1 MRLNFKPPATDL
13 RIGIDLGGTKIA
25 GVMLDQSETVI
36 NELRIDSPRNDYQR
50 TLTTIADL
58 VDQLRGGR
66 TSSFTVGLG
75 IPGAIAPISQRVQ
88 NANSTWLN
96 GQMLQSDLETLLGYK
111 IQCANDANCFVL
123 SEAYDGSAAD
133 SRSAF
138 GVILGTGCGGGF
150 IINANLLNGPR
161 NIGGEWGHNP
171 LPWPKSNEIGARTCW
186 CGLEG
191 CIETWIAGPGMAH
204 DHLLET
210 GETLTAQTIAMHAR
224 LGDESARA
232 TLDRHLNR
240 TARSLAHV
248 INILDPEV
256 IVLGGGLSAM
266 AHLYDRLERE
276 MEPYIFSADRKVDIR
291 RPKWGDASGVRG
303 AARLWQLAEV
313 PV

>member
-1 MRLNFKPPATDL
+1 MQLNFKPPATDL

-25 GVMLDQSETVI
+25 GVTLDQSETVI
-36 NELRIDSPRNDYQR
+36 KELRIDSPRNDYQK
-50 TLTTIADL
+50 TLTTIAGV
-58 VDQLRGGR
+58 VDQLRYGSA
-66 TSSFTVGLG
+66 SSFTVGLG
-75 IPGAIAPISQRVQ
+75 IPGAIAPSLQRVQ

-96 GQMLQSDLETLLGYK
+96 DQTLQSDLEALLGYE

-123 SEAYDGSAAD
+123 SEAYDGSAAG

-171 LPWPKSNEIGARTCW
+171 LPWPEANEVGARTCW
-186 CGLEG
+186 CGLEN
-191 CIETWIAGPGMAH
+191 CIETWISGPAMAH

-210 GETLTAQTIAMHAR
+210 GETLTAQTIVKHAGSR
-224 LGDESARA
+224 DNAAQA

-256 IVLGGGLSAM
+256 VVLGGGLSAM
-266 AHLYDRLERE
+266 EHLYDRLEAE
-276 MEPYIFSADRKVDIR
+276 MAPYIFSADRKVDIR
-291 RPKWGDASGVRG
+291 QPRWGDASGVRG
-303 AARLWQLAEV
+303 AARLWQLA
-313 PV
+313 